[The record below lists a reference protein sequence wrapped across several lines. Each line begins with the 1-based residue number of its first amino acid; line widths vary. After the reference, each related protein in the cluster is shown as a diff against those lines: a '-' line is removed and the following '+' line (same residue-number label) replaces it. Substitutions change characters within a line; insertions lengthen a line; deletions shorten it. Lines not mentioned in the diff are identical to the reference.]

1 MSFVTYLLLGR
12 RQGASWD
19 PSQGWKT
26 IDITSTLRQ
35 CSVGLDHV
43 LAPDGGKLA
52 DAGPETSLSSGDLE
66 QPDDGNA
73 DHRGEGDAPTNGV
86 RPAGIVVRV
95 VLVPRVVLDREVQDQ
110 LGRRFVSFM
119 LKNISFQSLK
129 ESKRLTMTM
138 TGEEIFQDH
147 FQKSLG

>member
-1 MSFVTYLLLGR
+1 M
-12 RQGASWD
+12 
-19 PSQGWKT
+19 
-26 IDITSTLRQ
+26 
-35 CSVGLDHV
+35 
-43 LAPDGGKLA
+43 APDGGKLA

-66 QPDDGNA
+66 QSDDGDA
-73 DHRGEGDAPTNGV
+73 DNRGEGDAPTNGV

-119 LKNISFQSLK
+119 LKNISFQSLN
-129 ESKRLTMTM
+129 ESMQLTMTI

>member
-1 MSFVTYLLLGR
+1 M
-12 RQGASWD
+12 
-19 PSQGWKT
+19 
-26 IDITSTLRQ
+26 
-35 CSVGLDHV
+35 
-43 LAPDGGKLA
+43 APDGGELA

-66 QPDDGNA
+66 QSDDGDA
-73 DHRGEGDAPTNGV
+73 DNRGERDAPTNGV

-119 LKNISFQSLK
+119 LKNISFQSLN